1 MNRKNTGR
9 AALAALPFLLALA
22 ADLILFATRRDRL
35 PAQLASHFVGNG
47 RADDYAGRTSYVVI
61 TTVLLVG
68 TGALWVLMTARG
80 GFHGRAYRRVV
91 ACGYAVAGFLGYLM
105 AVVLLVNVDAAED
118 AQGRAQDVSFPMW
131 QLAAALGVAALAF
144 GLGLLLAAVVPV
156 PEEPSAGGQTGGQ
169 AGGQAD
175 KATAGGERIALA
187 AGEVV
192 GWARSTGNRWLL
204 PAAALTCAGG
214 VALLFTV
221 GWSAAVPLLLVGLL
235 LLSFA
240 RPNVAVD
247 RRGITVSG
255 MLPWPRVRVP
265 LDRIETVASRD
276 IKPLTEYG
284 GWGYRI
290 RPGRTGIMIRS
301 GEGIVARLADGRD
314 FAVTVDDSATAAALL
329 NTLIDQRRTEH

>member
-68 TGALWVLMTARG
+68 IGALWVLMTARG

-118 AQGRAQDVSFPMW
+118 GQGRAQGVSFPMW

-144 GLGLLLAAVVPV
+144 GLGLLLAAVAPV
-156 PEEPSAGGQTGGQ
+156 PEEPSVD
-169 AGGQAD
+169 GQAD
-175 KATAGGERIALA
+175 GVAAGGERIALA
-187 AGEVV
+187 AGEVA

-204 PAAALTCAGG
+204 PAVALTCAGG

-221 GWSAAVPLLLVGLL
+221 GWSAAVPVVLVGLL

-265 LDRIETVASRD
+265 LDRIETAASRD
-276 IKPLTEYG
+276 IKPLAEYG

-290 RPGRTGIMIRS
+290 RPGRTGVMIRS

>member
-9 AALAALPFLLALA
+9 VAVAALPFLLALA

-68 TGALWVLMTARG
+68 TGALWALMTARG
-80 GFHGRAYRRVV
+80 GFHGRAYRRMV

-131 QLAAALGVAALAF
+131 QLAAALGVAVLAF
-144 GLGLLLAAVVPV
+144 GLGLLLAAAVPV
-156 PEEPSAGGQTGGQ
+156 PEEPSVDGQVD
-169 AGGQAD
+169 GQAD
-175 KATAGGERIALA
+175 GQADGATAGGERIALA
-187 AGEVV
+187 AGEVA

-204 PAAALTCAGG
+204 PATALTCAGG
-214 VALLFTV
+214 VVLLFTV

-235 LLSFA
+235 MLSFA

-265 LDRIETVASRD
+265 LDRIEAAASRD

-329 NTLIDQRRTEH
+329 NTLIDQRRTDH

>member
-1 MNRKNTGR
+1 MNRKNTAR

-47 RADDYAGRTSYVVI
+47 RADDYAGRTSYVVV
-61 TTVLLVG
+61 TTVLLLG
-68 TGALWVLMTARG
+68 TGVLWALMAARG
-80 GFHGRAYRRVV
+80 GFHGRAYNRVV
-91 ACGYAVAGFLGYLM
+91 ACGYAVAAFLGYLM
-105 AVVLLVNVDAAED
+105 AVVLLVNVDASQD

-131 QLAAALGVAALAF
+131 QLAAALGAAALAF
-144 GLGLLLAAVVPV
+144 GLGLVLAALGPV
-156 PEEPSAGGQTGGQ
+156 PEEPPSDGTARGS
-169 AGGQAD
+169 
-175 KATAGGERIALA
+175 AGGERIALA
-187 AGEVV
+187 AGEVA

-214 VALLFTV
+214 VVLLFTV
-221 GWSAAVPLLLVGLL
+221 GWSAAVPALLIGLL
-235 LLSFA
+235 LLAFA

-265 LDRIETVASRD
+265 LDRIETAASRD
-276 IKPLTEYG
+276 IRPLAEYG

-290 RPGRTGIMIRS
+290 RPGRTGVMIRS

>member
-1 MNRKNTGR
+1 MKRKNTGH

-47 RADDYAGRTSYVVI
+47 RANDYAGRTSYVVI

-68 TGALWVLMTARG
+68 TGALWALMATRG
-80 GFHGRAYRRVV
+80 GFHGRSYRRAV
-91 ACGYAVAGFLGYLM
+91 ASGYAVAGFLGYLM

-156 PEEPSAGGQTGGQ
+156 PEEPSVD
-169 AGGQAD
+169 GQAD
-175 KATAGGERIALA
+175 GHTDGATAGGERIALA
-187 AGEVV
+187 AGEVA

-221 GWSAAVPLLLVGLL
+221 GWSAAVPVVLVGLL
-235 LLSFA
+235 LLAFA

-255 MLPWPRVRVP
+255 MLPWPRVQVP
-265 LDRIETVASRD
+265 LDRIETAASRD

-290 RPGRTGIMIRS
+290 RPGRTGVMIRS